1 MNKQIIL
8 SITIILAAVAF
19 VLFYQGTEYRY
30 NTEEFY
36 EHYRIYPVQ
45 MPKDLVFAGEAMPIH
60 IPDVKERMDRELLV
74 NTYWQSNGLL
84 MLKRANKTFPIIEP
98 ILKAQGVP
106 DDFKYLALAESGLLN
121 VTSPSGAK
129 GVWQILEGTAKELD
143 LEVNNNVDERL
154 NLELATVAACKHL
167 KESKEKFGSWTLAA
181 AAYNRGPNGI
191 ERDIERQKSSNYYDL
206 YLNTETSRYIFRILA
221 MKEII
226 NSPSK
231 YGFYIG
237 EGDLY
242 APITTS
248 KITVDSNI
256 TDLAEFA
263 LSQKI
268 NYKTLKLFNP
278 WLLQGE
284 LINSKSKVYDITLPP
299 SNYPITANE

>member
-8 SITIILAAVAF
+8 SITIILAAIAF
-19 VLFYQGTEYRY
+19 ALFYQGTEYRY

-45 MPKDLVFAGEAMPIH
+45 MPKNLVFAGEAMPIH

-242 APITTS
+242 APTTTS
-248 KITVDSNI
+248 KIKVDSNI